1 MAKGTIKAKIELEG
15 ADKYKEQLKS
25 IAVAEKELQSEM
37 KKAQAQY
44 KGMETSTEALA
55 KKKELLVKQ
64 IELEGKK
71 LTEQQ
76 KMVQNAAKAQE
87 EYATRTDTLKKIL
100 EEAKKGTGELSDEQ
114 RKAAEAA
121 GAQVKSVEELEQAI
135 QKSEKQYEAAGR
147 AMSTYQTACNNT
159 ETSMIELNGQLID
172 TEKTMLGV
180 TDESEE
186 SSKGIKDVGQAAGE
200 SGKELKGMGD
210 IIKANII
217 SEAIITG
224 IKALAKGIKEVSQAA
239 ISTGMEFE
247 SSMSKVA
254 ATMGMSA
261 REIEAGSSAY
271 KTLEAA
277 AKKCGETTMFSASE
291 AAEALNYLA
300 LAGYDAEKAAAT
312 LPKVLDLAAAG
323 GMDLATA
330 SDLVTDA
337 MAALGMQT
345 SELDT
350 YIDEMAKTAQKSNTS
365 VQQLGEATLVC
376 AGMAKTAGIDL
387 EEMNTAL
394 GVLANNGIKGAE
406 GGTHLRNVIQA
417 LATATGPA
425 AVALEELGVETV
437 DAQGNMRGLEDI
449 MIDLNAAL
457 ADMGTA
463 EKAQAIRTIFNKT
476 DISAVNALLKST
488 NGEFGDLKT
497 QIENAK
503 GAAAGM
509 ADTMNNNLKGQI
521 TILKS
526 NLEALG
532 ISAYKVFDGELKVGV
547 KAASAAVQRLTESVA
562 SGDMHTSL
570 NKLSEALG
578 KFIERGADLAED
590 VLPDIIDAIAWCA
603 DNFDIIIAGVTGIVT
618 ATMMMKTV
626 VPLINAAQAA
636 WIAHQMA
643 TTSAEASQLGLNAAM
658 AANPIGLVVTA
669 VAALTAGLSAYL
681 ATADF
686 AIEKDEK
693 LNEEQKKLVDSA
705 RSVAN
710 ANKSSA
716 ENRQKDIASMEAKK
730 RVTSNLIEELKK
742 HVDENGKLVGSE
754 GKVMQIVAELNTAV
768 PELGVSYDHMTQS
781 INMSTSEIEK
791 NTEALMNQAKASA
804 VQEQLT
810 EIYRQRIDTEIELA
824 KIEDEKTAAEERA
837 GQAAER
843 YHYYEKLVRE
853 EAENGMSPALTNLVA
868 EMNRC
873 KEAWEEA
880 VDVAIPLKS
889 AYGDL
894 EIGIGDLT
902 EEEQILQGMLD
913 ETSAAMDD
921 AGTSAGGYSD
931 AVSEAA
937 DEIEDSWAKMHDSTV
952 SSIQGQISIFEEYKG
967 VVKQDADVIL
977 ANMQKQV
984 DGLRDWSSNLQEL
997 SKKGVSEGLLQ
1008 ELAKMGPEGA
1018 GYVAE
1023 FAQMAPEQLK
1033 EASKLFDE
1041 AAVIPEE
1048 TLTAVEQNWK
1058 AFGSK
1063 AYDGLEEGAE
1073 ESSEAAKES
1082 MTEQAT
1088 EVGEVL
1094 PDSITEGIKNKQS
1107 GAWTAAEEM
1116 AKGVE
1121 KATGE
1126 KITIPIYSE
1135 YGEKV
1140 AEGIAKGEEEKT
1152 KVAQDAAVEM
1162 ANAVKTTMRENMDT
1176 DDWFS
1181 LGEMAGQ
1188 GFVDGILSKI
1198 PDVQAAAAQLAN
1210 IAKAATAQANGG
1222 GKGSGNSAGG
1232 NSMQSAGEGFGID
1245 LANGIMNS
1253 VSDYNDIIN
1262 SMDAGAE
1269 TIDARGYSVS
1279 NTVTNNFTINGAEG
1293 QDPEEIAMAVQT
1305 IFNDQFDSE
1314 RSAFA

>member
-25 IAVAEKELQSEM
+25 IAIAEKELQSEM

-44 KGMETSTEALA
+44 KGMESSTEALA

-71 LTEQQ
+71 LAEQQ

-87 EYATRTDTLKKIL
+87 EYATRTDTLKKVL

-121 GAQVKSVEELEQAI
+121 GAQVKTVEELEQAI
-135 QKSEKQYEAAGR
+135 EKSEKQYEAAGR

-186 SSKGIKDVGQAAGE
+186 SAKGLKEVGQSAGE
-200 SGKELKGMGD
+200 SSKDLKGMGD

-217 SEAIITG
+217 SDAIISG
-224 IKALAKGIKEVSQAA
+224 LKALAKGITEVSKAA

-247 SSMSKVA
+247 ASMSKVA
-254 ATMGMSA
+254 ATMGMTS
-261 REIEAGSSAY
+261 REIQNGSKDY
-271 KTLEAA
+271 EKLEAA

-300 LAGYDAEKAAAT
+300 LAGYDASKAAET

-330 SDLVTDA
+330 SDLVTDS

-376 AGMAKTAGIDL
+376 AGMAKTAGVDL

-406 GGTHLRNVIQA
+406 GGTHLRNVLIA
-417 LATATGPA
+417 LSAPTDKA
-425 AVALEELGVETV
+425 AAALKDLGVETV
-437 DAQGNMRGLEDI
+437 DAGGNMRSLEDI
-449 MIDLNAAL
+449 LKDLNASM
-457 ADMGTA
+457 ADMGSS

-488 NGEFGDLKT
+488 NGEFSELKT

-503 GAAAGM
+503 GAASGM
-509 ADTMNNNLKGQI
+509 ADTMNNNLKGQL

-532 ISAYKVFDGELKVGV
+532 ISAYQVFDGELKEGV
-547 KAASAAVQRLTESVA
+547 RAASEAVQRLNESV
-562 SGDMHTSL
+562 SNGDMHTSL

-603 DNFDIIIAGVTGIVT
+603 DNFDVIIAGVTGIVT
-618 ATMMMKTV
+618 ATLMMKTV

-658 AANPIGLVVTA
+658 AANPIGLVITA

-705 RSVAN
+705 RAVAN
-710 ANKSSA
+710 ANKSAA
-716 ENRQKDIASMEAKK
+716 EDRQKDIASMEAK
-730 RVTSNLIEELKK
+730 RTVTARLIASLKE
-742 HVDENGKLVGSE
+742 HVDADGKLIGEE
-754 GKVMQIVAELNTAV
+754 GKVMQIVQELNEAV
-768 PELGVSYDHMTQS
+768 PELGIAYDTTSQS
-781 INMSTSEIEK
+781 INMSTAELEK
-791 NTEALMNQAKASA
+791 NTEALMAQAKAAA

-810 EIYRQRIDTEIELA
+810 QIYRERIDTEIELA
-824 KIEDEKTAAEERA
+824 KLEDEKTAAEERA
-837 GQAAER
+837 MIMAEK
-843 YHYYEKLVRE
+843 YHYYQRLLN
-853 EAENGMSPALTNLVA
+853 EAQEQGATESIAMYTA
-868 EMNRC
+868 EMERV
-873 KEAWEEA
+873 KAAWEEA
-880 VDVAIPLKS
+880 VDAAIPLKS

-894 EIGIGDLT
+894 ENGLDSLS

-913 ETSAAMDD
+913 ETSAAMEG
-921 AGTSAGGYSD
+921 AGSAADGYSD
-931 AVSEAA
+931 AVAEAA
-937 DEIEDSWAKMHDSTV
+937 EEISDSWAEMHDSTV
-952 SSIQGQISIFEEYKG
+952 AAIQGQISIFEEYSGATKHTKEE
-967 VVKQDADVIL
+967 VLK
-977 ANMQKQV
+977 NMQEQV
-984 DGLRDWSSNLQEL
+984 NALRDWSQNLQEL
-997 SKKGVSEGLLQ
+997 SRKGVSEGMLQ

-1018 GYVAE
+1018 GYVQA
-1023 FAQMAPEQLK
+1023 FLDMAPAQLK
-1033 EASKLFDE
+1033 EASALFDE
-1041 AAVIPEE
+1041 ATVIPEE
-1048 TLTAVEQNWK
+1048 TLTAVEENWK
-1058 AFGSK
+1058 EFGSK
-1063 AYDGLEEGAE
+1063 AYEGVEEGA
-1073 ESSEAAKES
+1073 SEGAEDAKES
-1082 MTEQAT
+1082 MGEQAE
-1088 EVGEVL
+1088 EVGNCL
-1094 PDSITEGIKNKQS
+1094 PEGIIEGIENKQS

-1126 KITIPIYSE
+1126 KITNPIYAK
-1135 YGEKV
+1135 YGNKVPEGVADGTREK
-1140 AEGIAKGEEEKT
+1140 I

-1162 ANAVKTTMRENMDT
+1162 ANEVKKTMAENMDSEEF
-1176 DDWFS
+1176 FS
-1181 LGEMAGQ
+1181 LGEQAGQ
-1188 GFVDGILSKI
+1188 GFVEGILSKI
-1198 PDVQAAAAQLAN
+1198 PDVQAAAAQLAS
-1210 IAKAATAQANGG
+1210 IAAAATAAANGNKRG
-1222 GKGSGNSAGG
+1222 GGTTA
-1232 NSMQSAGEGFGID
+1232 QSAGQEFGDDFINGFQASTQSMNDMINGFGD
-1245 LANGIMNS
+1245 QNMES
-1253 VSDYNDIIN
+1253 SDNRDYSIN
-1262 SMDAGAE
+1262 
-1269 TIDARGYSVS
+1269 T
-1279 NTVTNNFTINGAEG
+1279 TVTNNFTINADG
-1293 QDPEEIAMAVQT
+1293 QDPEEIAAAVQDM
-1305 IFNDQFDSE
+1305 INDQFNSE

>member
-25 IAVAEKELQSEM
+25 IATAEKELQSEM

-44 KGMETSTEALA
+44 KGMESSTEALA

-71 LTEQQ
+71 LAEQQ

-87 EYATRTDTLKKIL
+87 EYATRTDTLKKVL

-121 GAQVKSVEELEQAI
+121 GAQVKTVEELEQAI
-135 QKSEKQYEAAGR
+135 EKSEKQYEAAGR

-186 SSKGIKDVGQAAGE
+186 SAKGLKEVGQSAGE
-200 SGKELKGMGD
+200 SSKDLKGMGD

-217 SEAIITG
+217 SDAIISG
-224 IKALAKGIKEVSQAA
+224 LKALAKGITEVSKAA
-239 ISTGMEFE
+239 ITTGMEFE
-247 SSMSKVA
+247 ASMSKVA
-254 ATMGMSA
+254 ATMGMTS
-261 REIEAGSSAY
+261 REIQNGSKDY
-271 KTLEAA
+271 EKLEAA

-300 LAGYDAEKAAAT
+300 LAGYDASKAAET

-330 SDLVTDA
+330 SDLVTDS

-376 AGMAKTAGIDL
+376 AGMAKTAGVDL

-406 GGTHLRNVIQA
+406 GGTHLRNVLIA
-417 LATATGPA
+417 LSAPTDKA
-425 AVALEELGVETV
+425 AAALKDLGVETV
-437 DAQGNMRGLEDI
+437 DAGGNMRSLEDI
-449 MIDLNAAL
+449 LKDLNASM
-457 ADMGTA
+457 ADMGSS

-488 NGEFGDLKT
+488 NGEFSELKT

-503 GAAAGM
+503 GAASGM
-509 ADTMNNNLKGQI
+509 ADTMNNNLKGQL

-532 ISAYKVFDGELKVGV
+532 ISAYQVFDGELKEGV
-547 KAASAAVQRLTESVA
+547 RAASEAVQRLNESV
-562 SGDMHTSL
+562 SNGDMHTSL

-603 DNFDIIIAGVTGIVT
+603 DNFDVIIAGVTGIVT
-618 ATMMMKTV
+618 ATLMMKTV

-658 AANPIGLVVTA
+658 AANPIGLVITA

-705 RSVAN
+705 RAVAN
-710 ANKSSA
+710 ANKSAA
-716 ENRQKDIASMEAKK
+716 EDRQKDIASMEAK
-730 RVTSNLIEELKK
+730 RTVTARLIASLKE
-742 HVDENGKLVGSE
+742 HVDADGKLIGEE
-754 GKVMQIVAELNTAV
+754 GKVMQIVQELNEAV
-768 PELGVSYDHMTQS
+768 PELGIAYDITSQS
-781 INMSTSEIEK
+781 INMSTAELEK
-791 NTEALMNQAKASA
+791 NTEALMAQAKAAA

-810 EIYRQRIDTEIELA
+810 QIYRERIDTEIEMA

-837 GQAAER
+837 MAAAER
-843 YHYYEKLVRE
+843 YHYYERLVKE
-853 EAENGMSPALTNLVA
+853 STDETSEAHANLVA
-868 EMNRC
+868 AMDRA
-873 KEAWEEA
+873 KEEWEEA
-880 VDVAIPLKS
+880 VDAAIPLKS

-894 EIGIGDLT
+894 EIGIDSLT

-913 ETSAAMDD
+913 ETSAAMGD
-921 AGTSAGGYSD
+921 AGTAADGYSD
-931 AVSEAA
+931 AVAEAA
-937 DEIEDSWAKMHDSTV
+937 EEISDSWAEMHDSTV
-952 SSIQGQISIFEEYKG
+952 AAIQGQISIFEEYTAATSHSKEE
-967 VVKQDADVIL
+967 IL
-977 ANMQKQV
+977 KNMQDQV
-984 DGLRDWSSNLQEL
+984 NALKDWSQNLQEL
-997 SKKGVSEGLLQ
+997 SKKGVSEGMLQ
-1008 ELAKMGPEGA
+1008 ELAKMGPDGA
-1018 GYVAE
+1018 GYVAAFNQMTAE
-1023 FAQMAPEQLK
+1023 ELAQ
-1033 EASKLFDE
+1033 ASTLFND
-1041 AAVIPEE
+1041 ATVIPEE
-1048 TLTAVEQNWK
+1048 TLTAVEENWK
-1058 AFGSK
+1058 EFGSK
-1063 AYDGLEEGAE
+1063 AYEGVEEGA
-1073 ESSEAAKES
+1073 SEGAEDAKEV
-1082 MTEQAT
+1082 MGEQAE
-1088 EVGEVL
+1088 EVGNCL
-1094 PDSITEGIKNKQS
+1094 PEGIIEGIENKQS

-1126 KITIPIYSE
+1126 KITNPIYAK
-1135 YGEKV
+1135 YGNKVPEGVADGTREK
-1140 AEGIAKGEEEKT
+1140 I

-1162 ANAVKTTMRENMDT
+1162 ANEVKKTMAENMDSEEF
-1176 DDWFS
+1176 FS
-1181 LGEMAGQ
+1181 LGEQAGQ
-1188 GFVDGILSKI
+1188 GFVEGILSKI
-1198 PDVQAAAAQLAN
+1198 PDVQAAAAQLAS
-1210 IAKAATAQANGG
+1210 IAAAATAAANGNKRG
-1222 GKGSGNSAGG
+1222 GGTTTQSAGG
-1232 NSMQSAGEGFGID
+1232 DFADNFINGFEASTQSVNDMINGFGD
-1245 LANGIMNS
+1245 QNMES
-1253 VSDYNDIIN
+1253 SDNRDYSIN
-1262 SMDAGAE
+1262 
-1269 TIDARGYSVS
+1269 T
-1279 NTVTNNFTINGAEG
+1279 NVTNNFTINADG
-1293 QDPEEIAMAVQT
+1293 QDPEEIAAAVQDM
-1305 IFNDQFDSE
+1305 INDQFNSE

>member
-25 IAVAEKELQSEM
+25 IAIAEKELQSEM

-44 KGMETSTEALA
+44 KGMESSTEALA

-71 LTEQQ
+71 LAEQQ
-76 KMVQNAAKAQE
+76 KMVQNAARAQD
-87 EYATRTDTLKKIL
+87 EYANKTDTLKKIL

-114 RKAAEAA
+114 KKAAEAA

-135 QKSEKQYEAAGR
+135 QKSERQYEAAGR

-159 ETSMIELNGQLID
+159 ETSMIELNSELLE

-186 SSKGIKDVGQAAGE
+186 SSKGIKGVGQAAGE
-200 SGKELKGMGD
+200 SGKDLKVMGD

-217 SEAIITG
+217 SDAIISG
-224 IKALAKGIKEVSQAA
+224 IKALAKGITEVSKAA

-261 REIEAGSSAY
+261 KEIEAGSTAY

-330 SDLVTDA
+330 SDLVTDS

-406 GGTHLRNVIQA
+406 GGTHLRNVLISLSAPTDTAAAA
-417 LATATGPA
+417 LK
-425 AVALEELGVETV
+425 ELGVDTV
-437 DAQGNMRGLEDI
+437 DAGGNMRGLEDI
-449 MIDLNAAL
+449 LKDLNAAM

-488 NGEFGDLKT
+488 NGEFGNLKT
-497 QIENAK
+497 QIEAAK
-503 GAAAGM
+503 GAASGM
-509 ADTMNNNLKGQI
+509 AETMNNNLKGQI

-532 ISAYKVFDGELKVGV
+532 ISAYQVFDGELKEGV
-547 KAASAAVQRLTESVA
+547 KAASAAVQRLNESVTN
-562 SGDMHTSL
+562 GEMHTSL

-590 VLPDIIDAIAWCA
+590 ILPDIIDAIAWCA
-603 DNFDIIIAGVTGIVT
+603 DNFDLIIAGVTGIVT

-681 ATADF
+681 ATADLT
-686 AIEKDEK
+686 IEKESK

-705 RSVAN
+705 KGVADSN
-710 ANKSSA
+710 RAAAA
-716 ENRQKDIASMEAKK
+716 ERQKSIADMEAQK
-730 RVTSNLIEELKK
+730 RVTSNLIAELKK
-742 HVDENGKLVGSE
+742 HVDENGNLIGSE
-754 GKVMQIVAELNTAV
+754 GKVMQIVQELNTAV
-768 PELGVSYDHMTQS
+768 PELGLSYDNTSKS
-781 INMSTSEIEK
+781 INMSTTEIER
-791 NTEALMNQAKASA
+791 NTEALLNQAKAAA

-810 EIYRQRIDTEIELA
+810 QIYRERIDTEIEMA

-837 GQAAER
+837 AQAAER

-853 EAENGMSPALTNLVA
+853 EAENGLSPTLTNLVA
-868 EMNRC
+868 EMNRS

-894 EIGIGDLT
+894 EHGMQDLT

-913 ETSAAMDD
+913 ETSAAMDE
-921 AGTSAGGYSD
+921 AGTSVGGYSD
-931 AVSEAA
+931 AVSDAA
-937 DEIEDSWAKMHDSTV
+937 DEIEDSWAKMHDSAV
-952 SSIQGQISIFEEYKG
+952 SSIQGQISVFEEYSAATMHTKEE
-967 VVKQDADVIL
+967 VLK
-977 ANMQKQV
+977 NMQEQV
-984 DGLRDWSSNLQEL
+984 EGLRNWSENMQIL
-997 SKKGVSEGLLQ
+997 SRRGVSEGMLQ
-1008 ELAKMGPEGA
+1008 ELAKMGPDGA
-1018 GYVAE
+1018 GYVQAFVNMSDE
-1023 FAQMAPEQLK
+1023 ELK
-1033 EASKLFDE
+1033 KASTLFNE
-1041 AAVIPEE
+1041 AATIPEE

-1058 AFGSK
+1058 EFGSK
-1063 AYDGLEEGAE
+1063 AYEGIQNGAE
-1073 ESSEAAKES
+1073 ESAEQAKTDLS
-1082 MTEQAT
+1082 EQAT
-1088 EVGEVL
+1088 DVGEVI
-1094 PDSITEGIKNKQS
+1094 PDSVIEGIENKQA

-1116 AKGVE
+1116 AKGLE
-1121 KATGE
+1121 RTTGE
-1126 KITIPIYSE
+1126 KITTPTYAK
-1135 YGEKV
+1135 YGNKV
-1140 AEGIAKGEEEKT
+1140 AEGIAEGEKEKE
-1152 KVAQDAAVEM
+1152 KVAQDAAVELC
-1162 ANAVKTTMRENMDT
+1162 NTVKTTMQENMDT

-1210 IAKAATAQANGG
+1210 IAKAATAQAAGNGK
-1222 GKGSGNSAGG
+1222 KGDNNGTTI
-1232 NSMQSAGEGFGID
+1232 QSAGADFGEAF
-1245 LANGIMNS
+1245 ANSIMNS
-1253 VSDYNDIIN
+1253 ATDYNELMN
-1262 SMDAGAE
+1262 SMDSGASE
-1269 TIDARGYSVS
+1269 YMDINDYSVN
-1279 NTVTNNFTINGAEG
+1279 NTITNNFVINGAEG
-1293 QDPEEIAMAVQT
+1293 QNPEEIAAAVQSM
-1305 IFNDQFDSE
+1305 INDQFDSE